1 MLTMPQFL
9 RARQP
14 TKIEHNERGFTLVEL
29 MVVLAIMSLAAVLFI
44 GASGSSNGATARG
57 DLAKLESAIASA
69 RQQAIISATMQ
80 NVVLADY
87 ALDLR
92 PTVGSNSNSL
102 IFYADG
108 SSNGGQII
116 REEKQLFTV
125 RWIDGRIA
133 K

>member
-9 RARQP
+9 RAHRSP
-14 TKIEHNERGFTLVEL
+14 EMTHNERGFTLVEL
-29 MVVLAIMSLAAVLFI
+29 LVVLAIMSLATVLFI
-44 GASGSSNGATARG
+44 GASGGGTGATARG

-69 RQQAIISATMQ
+69 RQQAITSATTQ

-92 PTVGSNSNSL
+92 PTVGSASNNL

>member
-1 MLTMPQFL
+1 M
-9 RARQP
+9 
-14 TKIEHNERGFTLVEL
+14 VEL